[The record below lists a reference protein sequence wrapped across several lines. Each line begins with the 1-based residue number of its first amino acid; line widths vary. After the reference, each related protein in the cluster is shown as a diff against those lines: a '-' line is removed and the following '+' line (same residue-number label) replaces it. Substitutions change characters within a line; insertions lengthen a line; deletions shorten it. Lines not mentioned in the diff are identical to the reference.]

1 MPARVAAE
9 LPMRRGPSTPP
20 PLAGE
25 LIPGG
30 SAGTLSPQDLE
41 QLRQAVQRLENP
53 SFGAR
58 VASVVGTPV
67 EKLLGFL
74 PRRAN
79 TVITYA
85 ARKAIGAALR
95 VSLTT
100 MDTRVKPEGAR
111 KSSDW
116 WHLGATAATGAVG
129 GAFGLTALAVE
140 LPLTTTIML
149 RSIADIA
156 RSEGADLTD
165 PAVRLECVRVL
176 AMGGNSPTDDATEV
190 GYYAAREAMSRMV
203 SDAASH
209 VARHG
214 LQKEGAPVLVGLV
227 KAIAE
232 RYSIQVSE
240 KAAAQW
246 VPILG
251 ALGGATVNSV
261 FTDHFQ
267 SMARGHFIVRRLERL
282 HGPETVRRAYLAL
295 AALLAD

>member
-1 MPARVAAE
+1 MATGD
-9 LPMRRGPSTPP
+9 RRATPP

-25 LIPGG
+25 LIRAG
-30 SAGTLSPQDLE
+30 SVHTLGPQDLE
-41 QLRQAVQRLENP
+41 LLRQAVQRLEHP

-58 VASVVGTPV
+58 LASLAGTPV
-67 EKLLGFL
+67 EKLIRFL

-79 TVITYA
+79 AVIGFA

-95 VSLTT
+95 VALTT
-100 MDTRVKPEGAR
+100 LDSRTRPEGVR

-116 WHLGATAATGAVG
+116 WHLGATAATGALG
-129 GAFGLTALAVE
+129 GAFGLTALALE

-156 RSEGADLTD
+156 RSEGADLSD

-176 AMGGNSPTDDATEV
+176 ALGGNAASDDAAEV

-203 SDAASH
+203 SDATTH
-209 VARHG
+209 LARHG
-214 LQKEGAPVLVGLV
+214 LHKEGAPVLVGLV

-246 VPILG
+246 MPVLG

-261 FTDHFQ
+261 FMDHFQ
-267 SMARGHFIVRRLERL
+267 SMARGHFIVRRLEAV
-282 HGPETVRRAYLAL
+282 HGQDTVRRAYQAL
-295 AALLAD
+295 ARLLAE

>member
-1 MPARVAAE
+1 MAMDNAHA
-9 LPMRRGPSTPP
+9 TPP

-25 LIPGG
+25 LIRAG

-41 QLRQAVQRLENP
+41 QLRQAVQKLEHP

-58 VASVVGTPV
+58 VANLVGTPV
-67 EKLLGFL
+67 EKLIGFL
-74 PRRAN
+74 PKRAN
-79 TVITYA
+79 AVIVFA

-95 VSLTT
+95 VALTT
-100 MDTRVKPEGAR
+100 LDSRARPEGAR

-129 GAFGLTALAVE
+129 GAFGLAALAVE

-156 RSEGADLTD
+156 RSEGADLTN

-176 AMGGNSPTDDATEV
+176 AMGGNSPSDDATEV

-203 SDAASH
+203 SDAATH

-232 RYSIQVSE
+232 RYSLQVSE

-246 VPILG
+246 VPVLG

-261 FTDHFQ
+261 FMDHFQ
-267 SMARGHFIVRRLERL
+267 SMARGHFIVRRLESL
-282 HGPETVRRAYLAL
+282 HGPEVVHTAYQAL
-295 AALLAD
+295 ATLLAD

>member
-1 MPARVAAE
+1 MGKTTTAILV
-9 LPMRRGPSTPP
+9 
-20 PLAGE
+20 GE
-25 LIPGG
+25 LLPAG
-30 SAGTLSPQDLE
+30 SAGTLGPQDLE
-41 QLRQAVQRLENP
+41 QLREAVRRLEHP

-58 VASVVGTPV
+58 VAHLVGAPV
-67 EKLLGFL
+67 EKLIGFL

-79 TVITYA
+79 AVIAFA

-100 MDTRVKPEGAR
+100 MDTRARAGGVR

-129 GAFGLTALAVE
+129 GAFGLTALAIE

-156 RSEGADLTD
+156 RSEGADLSD
-165 PAVRLECVRVL
+165 PAVRLDCVRVL
-176 AMGGNSPTDDATEV
+176 AMGGNASSDDAAEV

-203 SDAASH
+203 SDAARY
-209 VARHG
+209 VAHHG
-214 LQKEGAPVLVGLV
+214 VQKESAPVLVGLV

-246 VPILG
+246 MPVLG
-251 ALGGATVNSV
+251 AIGGATLNSV
-261 FTDHFQ
+261 FMDHFQ

-282 HGPETVRRAYLAL
+282 HGPEAVRTAYQAI
-295 AALLAD
+295 ARLLAD

>member
-1 MPARVAAE
+1 MATNKARA
-9 LPMRRGPSTPP
+9 TPP

-25 LIPGG
+25 LIPAGT
-30 SAGTLSPQDLE
+30 AGTLSPQDLE
-41 QLRQAVQRLENP
+41 QLRQAVQKLEYP

-58 VASVVGTPV
+58 VAHLVGTPV
-67 EKLLGFL
+67 EKLIGFL

-79 TVITYA
+79 AVIGFA

-95 VSLTT
+95 VALTT
-100 MDTRVKPEGAR
+100 LDRRAKPQGVRA
-111 KSSDW
+111 SSDW

-129 GAFGLTALAVE
+129 GAFGLTALAME
-140 LPLTTTIML
+140 LPLTTTLML

-176 AMGGNSPTDDATEV
+176 AMGGNSASDDAAEV
-190 GYYAAREAMSRMV
+190 GYYATREAMSRMV
-203 SDAASH
+203 SDAATH

-214 LQKEGAPVLVGLV
+214 LHKEGAPVLVGLV

-246 VPILG
+246 VPVLG
-251 ALGGATVNSV
+251 ALGGATVNAV
-261 FTDHFQ
+261 FMDHFQ
-267 SMARGHFIVRRLERL
+267 SMARGHFIVRRLESL
-282 HGPETVRRAYLAL
+282 HGPETVRVAYQAL
-295 AALLAD
+295 AGLLR

>member
-1 MPARVAAE
+1 MAAHGAR
-9 LPMRRGPSTPP
+9 PTPP

-25 LIPGG
+25 LIPAGH
-30 SAGTLSPQDLE
+30 AGTLGPHDLE
-41 QLRQAVQRLENP
+41 LLRQAVHRLERP

-58 VASVVGTPV
+58 VASLAGTPL
-67 EKLLGFL
+67 EKLVGLL

-79 TVITYA
+79 AVIGFAT
-85 ARKAIGAALR
+85 RKAIGAALR
-95 VSLTT
+95 VALTT
-100 MDTRVKPEGAR
+100 LDTRAR
-111 KSSDW
+111 PAGLRSSADR

-129 GAFGLTALAVE
+129 GAFGVAALALE

-156 RSEGADLTD
+156 RSEGADLDD

-176 AMGGNSPTDDATEV
+176 AMGGNAGSDDAADV

-209 VARHG
+209 LARHG

-227 KAIAE
+227 RAIAE
-232 RYSIQVSE
+232 RYSIQVSQ

-246 VPILG
+246 VPVLG
-251 ALGGATVNSV
+251 ALGGATVNSI
-261 FTDHFQ
+261 FMDHFQ
-267 SMARGHFIVRRLERL
+267 SMARGHFIVRRLESL
-282 HGPETVRRAYLAL
+282 HGPDTVRRAYQAL
-295 AALLAD
+295 AALLA

>member
-1 MPARVAAE
+1 MARAQ
-9 LPMRRGPSTPP
+9 
-20 PLAGE
+20 PLVGE
-25 LIPGG
+25 LIPAGQ
-30 SAGTLSPQDLE
+30 AGTLGPHELE
-41 QLRQAVQRLENP
+41 QLRQAVRRLEHP

-58 VASVVGTPV
+58 VANLVGAPV
-67 EKLLGFL
+67 ERLVGFL
-74 PRRAN
+74 PRRAHAL
-79 TVITYA
+79 IA
-85 ARKAIGAALR
+85 AATRKAIGAALR
-95 VSLTT
+95 LSLITL
-100 MDTRVKPEGAR
+100 DTRVPAEGAR

-116 WHLGATAATGAVG
+116 WHLGATSATGAFG
-129 GAFGLTALAVE
+129 GAFGLTALAIE

-156 RSEGADLTD
+156 RSEGADLND

-176 AMGGNSPTDDATEV
+176 AMGGPSSADDAAEV

-203 SDAASH
+203 ADAATH

-246 VPILG
+246 MPVLG
-251 ALGGATVNSV
+251 ALGGATVNAV

-267 SMARGHFIVRRLERL
+267 SMARGHFVVRRLERL
-282 HGPETVRRAYLAL
+282 HGPETVRVAYEAL
-295 AALLAD
+295 ARLMEE

>member
-1 MPARVAAE
+1 MAMNKAQA
-9 LPMRRGPSTPP
+9 T

-25 LIPGG
+25 LIRAG
-30 SAGTLSPQDLE
+30 SAGTLGPQDLE
-41 QLRQAVQRLENP
+41 QLRQAVQRLEHP

-58 VASVVGTPV
+58 VANMVGAPV
-67 EKLLGFL
+67 EKLIGFL
-74 PRRAN
+74 PKRAN
-79 TVITYA
+79 AVIGFA

-100 MDTRVKPEGAR
+100 MDTRAKPEGAR

-156 RSEGADLTD
+156 RSEGADLSD
-165 PAVRLECVRVL
+165 PAVRLDCVRVL
-176 AMGGNSPTDDATEV
+176 AMGGNAPSDDAAEV

-203 SDAASH
+203 SDAATH
-209 VARHG
+209 VGRHG

-246 VPILG
+246 MPVLG
-251 ALGGATVNSV
+251 ALGGATVNSI

-267 SMARGHFIVRRLERL
+267 SMARGHFIVRRLEAL
-282 HGPETVRRAYLAL
+282 HGPETVRTAYQAI